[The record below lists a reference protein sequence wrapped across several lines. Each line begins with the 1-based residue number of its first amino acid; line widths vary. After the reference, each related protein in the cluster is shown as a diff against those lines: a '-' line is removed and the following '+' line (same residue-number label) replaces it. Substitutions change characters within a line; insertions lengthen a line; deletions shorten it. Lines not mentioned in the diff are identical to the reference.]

1 MKLKIIL
8 ARFARVIQ
16 PYVIIAISDIS
27 SRSLGKPDFPTMDG
41 MELGP
46 PDSMAEL
53 CMQASNQ
60 SIDFGLTCTS
70 LTEKL
75 KFLKPIRS
83 GLTTQGPGVG
93 SEEEQLNLTTISA
106 VNVELE
112 ASGTSAASE
121 ATVYQ
126 REDESNMDKLIVLTI
141 IIVFTVIGNLGVV
154 LAILL
159 RR

>member
-1 MKLKIIL
+1 
-8 ARFARVIQ
+8 
-16 PYVIIAISDIS
+16 
-27 SRSLGKPDFPTMDG
+27 MDE

-75 KFLKPIRS
+75 KFLKPILNPS
-83 GLTTQGPGVG
+83 LTTQGPGSGVAAA
-93 SEEEQLNLTTISA
+93 NLTTMAA

-112 ASGTSAASE
+112 AASGTTSASE
-121 ATVYQ
+121 ATKGYP
-126 REDESNMDKLIVLTI
+126 EDESNMDKLIVLTI

>member
-1 MKLKIIL
+1 MNLIAWRAPEHLPCL
-8 ARFARVIQ
+8 AEQERVSRE
-16 PYVIIAISDIS
+16 YSADIS
-27 SRSLGKPDFPTMDG
+27 PFEMTNSS
-41 MELGP
+41 
-46 PDSMAEL
+46 
-53 CMQASNQ
+53 
-60 SIDFGLTCTS
+60 
-70 LTEKL
+70 
-75 KFLKPIRS
+75 
-83 GLTTQGPGVG
+83 
-93 SEEEQLNLTTISA
+93 LTTISA
-106 VNVELE
+106 ENVELE

>member
-1 MKLKIIL
+1 
-8 ARFARVIQ
+8 
-16 PYVIIAISDIS
+16 
-27 SRSLGKPDFPTMDG
+27 MDG
-41 MELGP
+41 MEMGP

-75 KFLKPIRS
+75 KFLKPILNPS
-83 GLTTQGPGVG
+83 LTTQGPGSGVAAA
-93 SEEEQLNLTTISA
+93 NLTTMAA

-112 ASGTSAASE
+112 AASGTASASE
-121 ATVYQ
+121 ATKGYP
-126 REDESNMDKLIVLTI
+126 EDESNMDKLIVLTI

>member
-1 MKLKIIL
+1 
-8 ARFARVIQ
+8 
-16 PYVIIAISDIS
+16 
-27 SRSLGKPDFPTMDG
+27 MDG

-53 CMQASNQ
+53 CKQASNQ

-75 KFLKPIRS
+75 KFLKPILNPS
-83 GLTTQGPGVG
+83 LTTQGPGIG
-93 SEEEQLNLTTISA
+93 SEGEQLNLTTISA
-106 VNVELE
+106 VNVEP
-112 ASGTSAASE
+112 GTSAASE

>member
-1 MKLKIIL
+1 
-8 ARFARVIQ
+8 
-16 PYVIIAISDIS
+16 
-27 SRSLGKPDFPTMDG
+27 MDG
-41 MELGP
+41 MEMGP

-75 KFLKPIRS
+75 KFLKPILNPS
-83 GLTTQGPGVG
+83 LTTQGPGSGVATA
-93 SEEEQLNLTTISA
+93 NLTTMAA

-112 ASGTSAASE
+112 AASGTASASE
-121 ATVYQ
+121 ATKGYP
-126 REDESNMDKLIVLTI
+126 EDESSNMDKLIVLTI

>member
-1 MKLKIIL
+1 
-8 ARFARVIQ
+8 
-16 PYVIIAISDIS
+16 
-27 SRSLGKPDFPTMDG
+27 MDE

-75 KFLKPIRS
+75 KFLKPILNPS
-83 GLTTQGPGVG
+83 LTTQGPGSGVAAAA
-93 SEEEQLNLTTISA
+93 NLTTMAA

-112 ASGTSAASE
+112 AASGTASASE
-121 ATVYQ
+121 ATKGYP
-126 REDESNMDKLIVLTI
+126 EDESNMDKLIVLTI

>member
-1 MKLKIIL
+1 
-8 ARFARVIQ
+8 
-16 PYVIIAISDIS
+16 
-27 SRSLGKPDFPTMDG
+27 

-75 KFLKPIRS
+75 KFLKPILNPS
-83 GLTTQGPGVG
+83 LTTQGPGSGVAATA
-93 SEEEQLNLTTISA
+93 NLTTMAA

-112 ASGTSAASE
+112 AASGTASASE
-121 ATVYQ
+121 ATKGYP
-126 REDESNMDKLIVLTI
+126 EDESNMDKLIVLTI

>member
-1 MKLKIIL
+1 
-8 ARFARVIQ
+8 
-16 PYVIIAISDIS
+16 
-27 SRSLGKPDFPTMDG
+27 MDG

-53 CMQASNQ
+53 CKQASNQ

-75 KFLKPIRS
+75 KFLKPILNPS
-83 GLTTQGPGVG
+83 LTTQGPGIG
-93 SEEEQLNLTTISA
+93 SDEEQLNLTTISA
-106 VNVELE
+106 VNVEP
-112 ASGTSAASE
+112 GTSAASE
-121 ATVYQ
+121 ATGYQ

-159 RR
+159 RRWLSKNFIQSFTN

>member
-1 MKLKIIL
+1 
-8 ARFARVIQ
+8 
-16 PYVIIAISDIS
+16 
-27 SRSLGKPDFPTMDG
+27 MDE

-75 KFLKPIRS
+75 KFLKPILNPS
-83 GLTTQGPGVG
+83 LTTQGPGSGVATA
-93 SEEEQLNLTTISA
+93 NLTTMAA

-112 ASGTSAASE
+112 AASGTASASE
-121 ATVYQ
+121 ATKGYP
-126 REDESNMDKLIVLTI
+126 EDESSNMDKLIVLTI

>member
-1 MKLKIIL
+1 
-8 ARFARVIQ
+8 
-16 PYVIIAISDIS
+16 
-27 SRSLGKPDFPTMDG
+27 MDG

-53 CMQASNQ
+53 CKQASNQ

-75 KFLKPIRS
+75 KFLKPILNPS
-83 GLTTQGPGVG
+83 LTTQGPGIG
-93 SEEEQLNLTTISA
+93 SDEEQLNLTTISA

-159 RR
+159 RRWLSKNFIQSFTN

>member
-1 MKLKIIL
+1 
-8 ARFARVIQ
+8 
-16 PYVIIAISDIS
+16 
-27 SRSLGKPDFPTMDG
+27 MDE

-75 KFLKPIRS
+75 KFLKPILNPS
-83 GLTTQGPGVG
+83 LTTQGPGSGVAAA
-93 SEEEQLNLTTISA
+93 NLTTMAA

-112 ASGTSAASE
+112 AASGTASASE
-121 ATVYQ
+121 ATKGYP
-126 REDESNMDKLIVLTI
+126 EDESSNMDKLIVLTI